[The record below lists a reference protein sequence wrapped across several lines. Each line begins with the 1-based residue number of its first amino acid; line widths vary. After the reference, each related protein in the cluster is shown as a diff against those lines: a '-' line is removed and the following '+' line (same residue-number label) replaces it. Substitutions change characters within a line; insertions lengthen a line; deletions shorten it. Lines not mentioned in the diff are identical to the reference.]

1 VSGRHKWSEIRRGGP
16 PEAEARIAAYRRSN
30 RAILR
35 LAQAREERGVTQEEL
50 ARALEVGQA
59 HVSRVEH
66 RTDLLLSTVHD
77 YVAALG
83 GELHLQAVFPDGQQ
97 IDLGPVSDDE
107 PNCAAET
114 GSDRTAV
121 ASQ

>member
-1 VSGRHKWSEIRRGGP
+1 MSGRRNWSEIRRVGTS
-16 PEAEARIAAYRRSN
+16 EAEARIAAYRRAN

-50 ARALEVGQA
+50 ARALDVGQA

-66 RTDLLLSTVHD
+66 RTNLLLSTVYD

-107 PNCAAET
+107 PDCAEET
-114 GSDRTAV
+114 
-121 ASQ
+121 ASSRIGATTL